1 VRPLDGLNK
10 EWHQSHPM
18 PPKVTR
24 EQHIKWHSAHV
35 VACGCRAVP
44 QSIEADVEKLSKLR
58 RKGT

>member
-1 VRPLDGLNK
+1 
-10 EWHQSHPM
+10 M

-24 EQHIKWHSAHV
+24 EQRIKWHSAHAV
-35 VACGCRAVP
+35 VCGCRAVP